1 MSKKKNVKE
10 NADKEKILVEETLE
24 EQEQAQTESEES
36 VDELDSLEG
45 AEESPGTELSPEEIM
60 ELQTTLE
67 ESQAQAAEYLDGWQR
82 ARAEFA
88 NYKKRVERERQRVY
102 KDATSDVIKRYLPVI
117 DDLERALNGKPEDG
131 DGATWAGG
139 IELVYRKLLSILEA
153 EGITRI
159 EAEGQAFDPNMHIA
173 IVKSE
178 SDEHESDQVI
188 EVLEHGYM
196 VDDRVLRPAKVRVA
210 A

>member
-1 MSKKKNVKE
+1 MSRKKKKNAKAE
-10 NADKEKILVEETLE
+10 EILVEDSLE
-24 EQEQAQTESEES
+24 EQEQAQTEAGES
-36 VDELDSLEG
+36 VEELDSLEG
-45 AEESPGTELSPEEIM
+45 AEESPGTGLSPEEIM

-67 ESQAQAAEYLDGWQR
+67 KSQAQAAEYLDGWQR

-102 KDATSDVIKRYLPVI
+102 KDAASDVIKSYLPVI
-117 DDLERALNGKPEDG
+117 DDLKRALNGKPEDG
-131 DGATWAGG
+131 DGADWAGG

-159 EAEGQAFDPNMHIA
+159 EAEGQTFDPNLHIA

-178 SDEHESDQVI
+178 SDEHECDQII
-188 EVLEHGYM
+188 EVLEQGYM
-196 VDDRVLRPAKVRVA
+196 VDERVLRPAKVRVA

>member
-1 MSKKKNVKE
+1 MSRKKKKNAKAE
-10 NADKEKILVEETLE
+10 EILVEDSLE
-24 EQEQAQTESEES
+24 EQEQAQTEAGES

-45 AEESPGTELSPEEIM
+45 AEESPGTGLSPEEIM

-67 ESQAQAAEYLDGWQR
+67 KSQAQAAEYLDGWQR

-102 KDATSDVIKRYLPVI
+102 KDAASDVIKSYLPVI
-117 DDLERALNGKPEDG
+117 DDLKRALNGKPEDG
-131 DGATWAGG
+131 DGADWAGG

-159 EAEGQAFDPNMHIA
+159 EAEGQTFDPNLHIA

-178 SDEHESDQVI
+178 SDEHECDQII
-188 EVLEHGYM
+188 EVLEQGYM
-196 VDDRVLRPAKVRVA
+196 VDERVLRPAKVRVA

>member
-1 MSKKKNVKE
+1 
-10 NADKEKILVEETLE
+10 
-24 EQEQAQTESEES
+24 
-36 VDELDSLEG
+36 
-45 AEESPGTELSPEEIM
+45 M

-67 ESQAQAAEYLDGWQR
+67 KSQAQAAEYLDGWQR

-102 KDATSDVIKRYLPVI
+102 KDAASDVIKSYLPVI
-117 DDLERALNGKPEDG
+117 DDLKRALNGKPEDG
-131 DGATWAGG
+131 DGADWAGG

-159 EAEGQAFDPNMHIA
+159 EAEGQTFDPNLHIA

-178 SDEHESDQVI
+178 SDEHECDQII
-188 EVLEHGYM
+188 EVLEQGYM
-196 VDDRVLRPAKVRVA
+196 VDERVLRPAKVRVA